1 MMPRHGDLDQVVMN
15 EYSALLLLSLL
26 LVLMFLLFCC
36 NYALEARL
44 DPLDAPLE
52 LGSEKILVPSP
63 T

>member
-26 LVLMFLLFCC
+26 LVSMLLLLCC
-36 NYALEARL
+36 NYALEA
-44 DPLDAPLE
+44 PLE
-52 LGSEKILVPSP
+52 LGSDRILVPSP